1 MAIVQSYKGK
11 LPKRIGDDYVVYKS
25 IDGIIVR
32 EKTGFTSEGVLH
44 DPKYEN
50 CRKNYSEFGLVS
62 KSCKGIRVAL
72 QSLLP
77 KDDNLAVVNN
87 FNKHMRSVLNYDT
100 IHARGGRL
108 LQTALEQEEGKQHF
122 IGYCF
127 IPGSPFRVRAT
138 VTQNALQ
145 LDALHAPNELSC
157 FGFRVHVLDYDW
169 EELTGTLHSG
179 AWHLEPSL
187 PFPLSLPL
195 PSVKS
200 TKGSLIYL
208 LEVQAF
214 EERDG
219 DFVVVKGS
227 GLVVVGVAAPV
238 AFSANLEVAFSR
250 LFFKRVRSR
259 TGFRT
264 LRAPEGRGDPLQR
277 RYRTGRDLSVQ
288 HLSLCGLSVHELYTR
303 PGPKISDCVEKCD
316 NDYGANCTCIVL
328 RFVYLT

>member
-1 MAIVQSYKGK
+1 MAIVLSYKGK
-11 LPKRIGDDYVVYKS
+11 LPKRIGKDIVVYKS
-25 IDGIIVR
+25 CYGIIAR
-32 EKTGFTSEGVLH
+32 EKSGFTSKGVLY

-62 KSCKGIRVAL
+62 KTCKGIRDAL

-77 KDDNLAVVNN
+77 KDDNLAVVNHL
-87 FNKHMRSVLNYDT
+87 NKHMRSVLNYDT
-100 IHARGGRL
+100 VHPRGGRL

-127 IPGSPFRVRAT
+127 IPGSPFRVTAT
-138 VTQNALQ
+138 ITQNTLQ
-145 LDALHAPNELSC
+145 LGALHAPNDLSC

-169 EELTGTLHSG
+169 EELRGTLHSG
-179 AWHLEPSL
+179 AWHIEPSL
-187 PFPLSLPL
+187 AFPLSLPL

-227 GLVVVGVAAPV
+227 GLVVVGVDGTV
-238 AFSANLEVAFSR
+238 AFSDYLDVGFSR
-250 LFFKRVRSR
+250 LFFKGEWSCS
-259 TGFRT
+259 GFRS
-264 LRAPEGRGDPLQR
+264 LRVPEGRGDPL
-277 RYRTGRDLSVQ
+277 
-288 HLSLCGLSVHELYTR
+288 SLLL
-303 PGPKISDCVEKCD
+303 
-316 NDYGANCTCIVL
+316 
-328 RFVYLT
+328 